1 MQPAPDRKTVKII
14 PKKRQ
19 KHYSYNEEV
28 TESPTLIE
36 DEAVDVEGDIPA
48 EENEP
53 IETSEQEDDS
63 VMVPFEE

>member
-1 MQPAPDRKTVKII
+1 M
-14 PKKRQ
+14 
-19 KHYSYNEEV
+19 